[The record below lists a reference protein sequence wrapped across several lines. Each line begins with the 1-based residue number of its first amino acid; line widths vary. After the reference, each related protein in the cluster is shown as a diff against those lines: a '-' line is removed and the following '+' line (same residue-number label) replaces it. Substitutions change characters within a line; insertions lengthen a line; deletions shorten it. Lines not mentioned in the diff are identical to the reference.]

1 MVKEFTDANFDSEVL
16 KAKGVVLVDVFAQW
30 CGPCKAMSPT
40 IDAISEEYKD
50 KVKVGKLDVDKSPN
64 APGKYNILS
73 VPTLLFFKD
82 GQLIDQSIG
91 LVSKPALQKK
101 LDALVK

>member
-1 MVKEFTDANFDSEVL
+1 MANEFSDVNFESEVL
-16 KAKGVVLVDVFAQW
+16 KQKGVVLVDVFAQW

-40 IDAISEEYKD
+40 MDAVSEEYKG

-64 APGKYNILS
+64 TPGKYNILS

-82 GQLIDQSIG
+82 GQLVDQMIG
-91 LVSKPALQKK
+91 LASKPSIQKK
-101 LDALVK
+101 LDSLI